1 MPQLPEFVDAGDGV
15 AFRRP
20 VSGDVNGLFV
30 IHSDPAV
37 YPFDPD
43 RRHVDCA
50 YTGRWLDRILAD
62 WERAL
67 GSAIGQLSSH
77 HPGGRTHPRRCSDGE
92 RLIAGEAGV
101 RRHEFAGS
109 GVLNVYF
116 RLAPAVHGRGLAGR
130 VVNAAVDWA
139 GRELPGTDLV
149 IRTHRD
155 NATAMRVARRA
166 GFVAEG
172 PSPDGDGLEVFR
184 RRAGPT
190 GDVPRAG

>member
-43 RRHVDCA
+43 RRHVDSA

-62 WERAL
+62 WERH
-67 GSAIGQLSSH
+67 AIGYWTVVVPPPWWPDAPPEVH
-77 HPGGRTHPRRCSDGE
+77 DGE

-116 RLAPAVHGRGLAGR
+116 RLSPAVHGRGLAGR
-130 VVNAAVDWA
+130 VVNAAVEWA

>member
-1 MPQLPEFVDAGDGV
+1 VPQLPEFVDAGDGV

-43 RRHVDCA
+43 RRHIDSA

-62 WERAL
+62 WERH
-67 GSAIGQLSSH
+67 SIGYWTVVVPPPWWPDAPPEVH
-77 HPGGRTHPRRCSDGE
+77 DGE

-116 RLAPAVHGRGLAGR
+116 RLSPAVHGRGLAGR
-130 VVNAAVDWA
+130 VVNAAVEWA